1 MSTSPDI
8 SSVQAALEQTL
19 GYQLIGAF
27 ISLAVY
33 GITLLQTYL
42 YFSKFHKND
51 SKGLQALVVLLW
63 ILDTIC
69 SILVAH
75 ALYVVLVK
83 GWGDVSVLTKAPVTF
98 VLENG
103 FTVLLTWIVQLFLAH
118 RIWLVSTRRDYI
130 TPILVIIISAGAFG
144 AGLALTSKIFME
156 DMTVV
161 AIETDRFINVTCI
174 IDQGLAAAADVLITL
189 GLCFHLRKSKDNES
203 GLKRTNNVIN
213 SLMIYFINRGA
224 LTSIFQVLAL
234 GTYTGLSSQQNWM
247 IWHLILSKGKY
258 FRVFSRTPSSAHAY
272 TLEYSAYVNSLL
284 AILNARTYF
293 QRKLNGHNTTVT
305 VSGIRFD
312 NSISTSGVSADM
324 ESQDVRNSD
333 KFPIAGDG
341 ESKKQG

>member
-1 MSTSPDI
+1 MSTTPDI

-33 GITLLQTYL
+33 GITVLQTYL

-51 SKGLQALVVLLW
+51 SKGLQSLVVLLW

-83 GWGDVSVLTKAPVTF
+83 GWGDVSVLTKAPYICVGERIHSFGYVDSAVIPCTPH
-98 VLENG
+98 
-103 FTVLLTWIVQLFLAH
+103 LASQH
-118 RIWLVSTRRDYI
+118 KTRLHNAHFGCYHICWRIWYEHSSSMARIQRLPVES
-130 TPILVIIISAGAFG
+130 PG

-156 DMTVV
+156 DLAVV
-161 AIETDRFINVTCI
+161 AIETNRLINVTCI
-174 IDQGLAAAADVLITL
+174 IDQGLAAAADILITL

-247 IWHLILSKGKY
+247 IWHLILSK
-258 FRVFSRTPSSAHAY
+258 
-272 TLEYSAYVNSLL
+272 AYVNSLL
-284 AILNARTYF
+284 AILNARTHF
-293 QRKLNGHNTTVT
+293 QRKLNGRNTTLT

-312 NSISTSGVSADM
+312 NSISPSGVSADM

-333 KFPIAGDG
+333 KFPISGDE
-341 ESKKQG
+341 ESKK